1 MRLRLLVA
9 LVLLSSIALA
19 QRAVDPKFTYHRV
32 ICVVPLVGSGTAED
46 PKRPKYA
53 PLPDAQV
60 PNDIIGFTYLPTD
73 DGASAVVEF
82 VARTRAGLQFLF
94 DDQSIKPFELGR
106 VAKDDIESAIRQQ
119 RKDFDLNKFGL
130 VMP

>member
-1 MRLRLLVA
+1 MRTRVA
-9 LVLLSSIALA
+9 VGFVLLASMLMA
-19 QRAVDPKFTYHRV
+19 QRAVDPKFTYHRA

-53 PLPDAQV
+53 PWPEAQD
-60 PNDIIGFTYLPTD
+60 PNGVIGFTYLPTD

-82 VARTRAGLQFLF
+82 VARTRAALEFLF
-94 DDQSIKPFELGR
+94 EDQSIKVFELGR
-106 VAKDDIESAIRQQ
+106 ASKQDIESAIRQQ
-119 RKDFDLNKFGL
+119 RKDFDLNRFGL